1 MALAMHDGLDR
12 PPVKATGT
20 AVRIAGVSHSFDKG
34 DHKKPVLSHV
44 DLTLKHGELVIL
56 TGPSGAGKTTLLT
69 LVGTLRKLQAGSIE
83 VLGTEL
89 LGLSARRQRQIRR
102 RIGFIFQDHN
112 LFDALTVF
120 QTLKLASELADRR
133 PGRSEM
139 LDRAV
144 EILSALGMEEY
155 LHRRPGQLSTG
166 QKQRV
171 AIARALINQP
181 KLILAD
187 EPTAS
192 LDLKASNAV
201 IDLIKQ
207 RIKGQQASALMVTHD
222 HRIFSVADRVVH
234 MIDGQIAGQSFGFP

>member
-1 MALAMHDGLDR
+1 MHDESLDR

-20 AVRIAGVSHSFDKG
+20 AVRIASVCHSFNAG
-34 DHKKPVLSHV
+34 DHKVPVLNNV

-69 LVGTLRKLQAGSIE
+69 LVGTLRTLQAGSIE

-89 LGLSARRQRQIRR
+89 LGLSGRKQRQLRR
-102 RIGFIFQDHN
+102 KIGFIFQDHN

-120 QTLKLASELADRR
+120 QTLKLATELADPR
-133 PGRSEM
+133 PSNSEVM
-139 LDRAV
+139 DRAV
-144 EILSALGMEEY
+144 EVLSALGMEDY

-171 AIARALINQP
+171 AIARALINDP

-201 IDLIKQ
+201 IDLIKA
-207 RIKGQQASALMVTHD
+207 RIKHSHASVLMVTHD
-222 HRIFSVADRVVH
+222 HRIFGVADRVVH